1 MKNIRIPA
9 APDHPSPLHDD
20 DIFWLTGND
29 NIIYTEINYDPVIS
43 RLKHYTA
50 AYFYNDLMAQSI
62 VPEIMKRGVRIPKDL
77 SLMSNDDYF
86 PNVENIALSG
96 ICYPR
101 ADVGKKAA
109 QNLLQLIKDPNY
121 DANYLFEPELV
132 EHDSV
137 REIIL

>member
-1 MKNIRIPA
+1 
-9 APDHPSPLHDD
+9 
-20 DIFWLTGND
+20 
-29 NIIYTEINYDPVIS
+29 
-43 RLKHYTA
+43 
-50 AYFYNDLMAQSI
+50 MAQSI